1 MKSCFAS
8 VAALLLAVPAL
19 SQPGASSCTYVYTG
33 DTLSTL
39 REELKPMLKD
49 GKMRKALYDDTKVS
63 SVVLTIKSQ
72 AAKVVEI
79 SFSLVRPGSS
89 TVEFVTTVPAGDDFD
104 LMVAKLG
111 L

>member
-1 MKSCFAS
+1 MKQCLAS

-19 SQPGASSCTYVYTG
+19 SQSEASICTYVYTG
-33 DTLSTL
+33 DTLSTM

-49 GKMRKALYDDTKVS
+49 GKMRKALYDDTKVT
-63 SVVLTIKSQ
+63 SVMLTIKSQ

-89 TVEFVTTVPAGDDFD
+89 AVEFVTTVPAGDDFD